1 MTRPA
6 VAPSLRFWRF
16 TVAQSGCLLWVGA
29 VNGRGVPVFSVGQ
42 QEGKTKFMTAQR
54 YAATLA
60 GRELPEGSVVRTT
73 CGNPL
78 CVRAEHLVVE
88 QRSAAKE
95 RS

>member
-16 TVAQSGCLLWVGA
+16 TVASKGCLLWVGA

-42 QEGKTKFMTAQR
+42 EGGKTKFMTAQR

-60 GRELPEGSVVRTT
+60 GLELPEGTIVRTT
-73 CGNPL
+73 CANPL
-78 CVRAEHLVVE
+78 CVRAEHLTVVP
-88 QRSAAKE
+88 RTAAKGE
-95 RS
+95 P

>member
-16 TVAQSGCLLWVGA
+16 TVAQGECLLWVGA

-42 QEGKTKFMTAQR
+42 EAGKTKFMTAQR
-54 YAATLA
+54 YAWTLA
-60 GRELPEGSVVRTT
+60 GHELPEGFVVRTT

-78 CVRAEHLVVE
+78 CVRVEHLRAE
-88 QRSAAKE
+88 PRSAPKGE
-95 RS
+95 P